1 MGGAGKASRRLPHPL
16 LLLLGAVVLAAAATW
31 IVPAGEYERRDDP
44 VTGRRLV
51 VPGTYHAVEAAPVGP
66 FAAVVAVPRGFVDAA
81 DVVAAI
87 LLVGGAWVVV
97 DRIGTLS
104 RVVGA
109 LVARFRRRGLWAIPV
124 IASFFGAMGALEN
137 MQEEI
142 IPMVPVLLLLG
153 AGLGVDAVTVVAMS
167 AGAAM
172 VGSAFGPTN
181 PFQAGIA
188 MKIAELPVGT
198 NLAPRVLMLVV
209 AFALWVAWTMRWARR
224 TRAALGAERAGGEPA
239 GVERAVAPR
248 TVPSGVETPLAAR
261 DLLILTVALAPLFVY
276 VVGAMRWGWGFNEL
290 TAGFVIAAFAAGLL
304 GGLDLAS
311 TVTVYLEGMQA
322 LLPAAMMVGV
332 ARSITLVLAD
342 ARVIDTILA
351 TLAAPLDDAPA
362 QLGALLM
369 IPLHAVVHVLVS
381 SVSGHAVLTM
391 PILVPLSDLL
401 AIPRQATVIAYQM
414 GAGLT
419 DALTP
424 TNGALMAILLAA
436 GVPFG
441 RWLRFAIGGIALALA
456 IGVVAIVAFT

>member
-1 MGGAGKASRRLPHPL
+1 MKLRLPHPL
-16 LLLLGAVVLAAAATW
+16 LLLLGAVALAAAATW
-31 IVPAGEYERRDDP
+31 IIPAGEYERRDDP

-51 VPGTYHAVEAAPVGP
+51 VPETYHAVEAAPVGP

-97 DRIGTLS
+97 DRVGTLS
-104 RVVGA
+104 RVVAA
-109 LVARFRRRGLWAIPV
+109 LVARLRRRGLLAVPV
-124 IASFFGAMGALEN
+124 ISAFFGAMGALEN

-172 VGSAFGPTN
+172 IGSAFGPTN

-188 MKIAELPVGT
+188 MKLAELPVG
-198 NLAPRVLMLVV
+198 NALAPRVLMLVV
-209 AFALWVAWTMRWARR
+209 ALALWVAWTARWASR
-224 TRAALGAERAGGEPA
+224 TRE
-239 GVERAVAPR
+239 AVASGR
-248 TVPSGVETPLAAR
+248 TVPSEVHAPLAAR
-261 DLLILTVALAPLFVY
+261 DLLILAVSLAPLFVY
-276 VVGAMRWGWGFNEL
+276 VVGAMMWGWGFNEL

-304 GGLDLAS
+304 GGLGLAA

-342 ARVIDTILA
+342 GRVIDTILHA
-351 TLAAPLDDAPA
+351 LAAPLEGKGP
-362 QLGALLM
+362 LVGALLM
-369 IPLHAVVHVLVS
+369 IPLHAIVHVLVS

-391 PILVPLSDLL
+391 PVLVPLSDLL
-401 AIPRQATVIAYQM
+401 SIERQATVIAYQT

-419 DALTP
+419 EALTP

-441 RWLRFAIGGIALALA
+441 RWLRFAIR
-456 IGVVAIVAFT
+456 GVVLVLAVGVIAIVAFT

>member
-1 MGGAGKASRRLPHPL
+1 MKLRLPHPL
-16 LLLLGAVVLAAAATW
+16 LLLLGAVALAAAATW
-31 IVPAGEYERRDDP
+31 VIPAGEYERRDDP
-44 VTGRRLV
+44 ATGRRLV
-51 VPGTYHAVEAAPVGP
+51 VPGTYHSVESEPVGP

-87 LLVGGAWVVV
+87 LIVGGAWVVV
-97 DRIGTLS
+97 DRIGTLA
-104 RVVGA
+104 RVVGS
-109 LVARFRRRGLWAIPV
+109 LVARFHGRGLFAIPV
-124 IASFFGAMGALEN
+124 IAAFFAGMGALEN

-153 AGLGVDAVTVVAMS
+153 SGLGVDAVTVVAMS

-172 VGSAFGPTN
+172 IGSAFGPTN

-198 NLAPRVLMLVV
+198 ALGPRALMLVV
-209 AFALWVAWTMRWARR
+209 AFALWVAWTLRWAKK
-224 TRAALGAERAGGEPA
+224 TRVEPP
-239 GVERAVAPR
+239 AVAAASNVAAP
-248 TVPSGVETPLAAR
+248 TLTAR
-261 DLLILTVALAPLFVY
+261 DLLILAVALAPLFAY
-276 VVGAMRWGWGFNEL
+276 VVGAMAWGWGFNEL
-290 TAGFVIAAFAAGLL
+290 TAGFLIAGFAAGLL
-304 GGLDLAS
+304 GGLGLGATT
-311 TVTVYLEGMQA
+311 TVFLEGMQA

-342 ARVIDTILA
+342 GRVIDTILHG
-351 TLAAPLDDAPA
+351 LAAPLDDASP
-362 QLGALLM
+362 LFGALLM

-391 PILVPLSDLL
+391 PVLVPLSDLL
-401 AIPRQATVIAYQM
+401 AIPREATVIAYQM

-419 DALTP
+419 EALTP

-441 RWLRFAIGGIALALA
+441 RWARFAIGGILLVLAVGVAA
-456 IGVVAIVAFT
+456 IAAVV

>member
-1 MGGAGKASRRLPHPL
+1 MKVALPHPL
-16 LLLLGAVVLAAAATW
+16 LLLLGAVALAAAATW
-31 IVPAGEYERRDDP
+31 VIPAGEYERRDDP
-44 VTGRRLV
+44 ATGRRLV

-81 DVVAAI
+81 DVVASI

-97 DRIGTLS
+97 DRLGTLM

-109 LVARFRRRGLWAIPV
+109 LVTRFRRRGLWAIPV
-124 IASFFGAMGALEN
+124 IAAFFAAMGALEN

-142 IPMVPVLLLLG
+142 IPMVPVLMLLG
-153 AGLGVDAVTVVAMS
+153 GGLGVGGVTVVAMS

-172 VGSAFGPTN
+172 IGSAFGPTN

-188 MKIAELPVGT
+188 MKIAELPIGSHLGARAAM
-198 NLAPRVLMLVV
+198 LAV
-209 AFALWVAWTMRWARR
+209 AFVLWVAWTMRWAAR
-224 TRAALGAERAGGEPA
+224 ER
-239 GVERAVAPR
+239 VAVAPDR
-248 TVPSGVETPLAAR
+248 VSASDAPAALTAR
-261 DLLILTVALAPLFVY
+261 DLLILVVLLAPLAAY
-276 VVGAMRWGWGFNEL
+276 VVGAMLWGWGFNEL
-290 TAGFVIAAFAAGLL
+290 SAGFVIAAFAAGLL
-304 GGLDLAS
+304 GGLGLGA
-311 TVTVYLEGMQA
+311 TTTVYLEGMQA

-362 QLGALLM
+362 RIGALLM

-381 SVSGHAVLTM
+381 SVSGHAVLTL

-401 AIPRQATVIAYQM
+401 GIERQATVIAYQM

-441 RWLRFAIGGIALALA
+441 RWLRFAIGGVSLVLVV
-456 IGVVAIVAFT
+456 GVVAIVVFT

>member
-1 MGGAGKASRRLPHPL
+1 MKLRLPHPL
-16 LLLLGAVVLAAAATW
+16 LLLLGAVALAAAATW
-31 IVPAGEYERRDDP
+31 IIPAGEYERRDDP

-51 VPGTYHAVEAAPVGP
+51 VPETYHAVEAAPVGP

-97 DRIGTLS
+97 DRVGTLS
-104 RVVGA
+104 RVVAA
-109 LVARFRRRGLWAIPV
+109 LVARLRRRGLLAVPV
-124 IASFFGAMGALEN
+124 ISAFFGAMGALEN

-172 VGSAFGPTN
+172 IGSAFGPTN

-188 MKIAELPVGT
+188 MKLAELPVG
-198 NLAPRVLMLVV
+198 NALAPRVLMLVV
-209 AFALWVAWTMRWARR
+209 ALALWVAWTARWASR
-224 TRAALGAERAGGEPA
+224 TRE
-239 GVERAVAPR
+239 AVASGR
-248 TVPSGVETPLAAR
+248 TVPSEVHAPLAAR
-261 DLLILTVALAPLFVY
+261 DLLILAVSLAPLFVY
-276 VVGAMRWGWGFNEL
+276 VVGAMMWGWGFNEL

-304 GGLDLAS
+304 GGLGLAA

-342 ARVIDTILA
+342 GRVIDTILHA
-351 TLAAPLDDAPA
+351 LAAPLEGKGP
-362 QLGALLM
+362 LVGALLM
-369 IPLHAVVHVLVS
+369 IPLHAIVHVLVS

-391 PILVPLSDLL
+391 PVLVPLSDLL
-401 AIPRQATVIAYQM
+401 SIERQATVIAYQT

-419 DALTP
+419 EALTP

-441 RWLRFAIGGIALALA
+441 RWLRFAIGGVVLVLAV
-456 IGVVAIVAFT
+456 GVIAIVAFT